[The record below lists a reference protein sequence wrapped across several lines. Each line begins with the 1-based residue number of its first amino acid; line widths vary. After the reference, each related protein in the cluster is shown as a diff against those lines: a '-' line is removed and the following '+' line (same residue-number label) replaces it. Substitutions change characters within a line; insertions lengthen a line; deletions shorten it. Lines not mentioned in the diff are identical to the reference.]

1 MNTITQKLRPLS
13 YRQMRAIQFWL
24 NGGRKNKAEALRRA
38 SYGKSLVRQPHKVF
52 NSPAVQRELAMRGF
66 GPFGILNNQKP
77 PEPLK
82 IVSRPPEQ
90 KIDFSNLPKELLQD
104 LKEKLAQ
111 VP

>member
-1 MNTITQKLRPLS
+1 
-13 YRQMRAIQFWL
+13 MRAIQFWL

-82 IVSRPPEQ
+82 IVSRQPTP
-90 KIDFSNLPKELLQD
+90 KIDFSKVTKEQWQD
-104 LKEKLAQ
+104 LKYKLANIPE
-111 VP
+111 VVV